1 MHVIDASNESW
12 TRQRDVVLHVLD
24 QIEAA
29 DKPIIQAFN
38 QADKLNASAL
48 ETLGGEGIV
57 ISAKQGIGLEALL
70 SRVVDALGAKSVT
83 KTLLIPYDKGALTS
97 RLHELAA
104 GEVQSE
110 YAADGVKM
118 TLTLDGGDWERIR
131 SQAEDYVIEE

>member
-1 MHVIDASNESW
+1 M
-12 TRQRDVVLHVLD
+12 
-24 QIEAA
+24 
-29 DKPIIQAFN
+29 
-38 QADKLNASAL
+38 
-48 ETLGGEGIV
+48 